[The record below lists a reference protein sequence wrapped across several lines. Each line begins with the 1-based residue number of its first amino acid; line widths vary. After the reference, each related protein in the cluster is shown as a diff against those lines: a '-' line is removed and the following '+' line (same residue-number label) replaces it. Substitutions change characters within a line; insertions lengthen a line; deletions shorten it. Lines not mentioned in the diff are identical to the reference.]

1 MDKASLPPDIAA
13 MAFEDALTAL
23 EEIVRQLEGG
33 RIRLEEAV
41 TAYERGVAL
50 KRHCEARLQEA
61 RSKVERITTDGQGAI
76 TLVKDDALK
85 EPVSKPGQNLDDDIP
100 F

>member
-41 TAYERGVAL
+41 AAYERGVAL
-50 KRHCEARLQEA
+50 KRHCESRLQEA
-61 RSKVERITTDGQGAI
+61 RGKVERITTDGQIGM
-76 TLVKDDALK
+76 TLVEGDALT
-85 EPVSKPGQNLDDDIP
+85 EPVPCEKK
-100 F
+100 

>member
-41 TAYERGVAL
+41 AAYERGVAL
-50 KRHCEARLQEA
+50 KRHCESRLQEA
-61 RSKVERITTDGQGAI
+61 RGKVERITTDGQIGT
-76 TLVKDDALK
+76 TLVEGEAVT
-85 EPVSKPGQNLDDDIP
+85 EPVPCEKK
-100 F
+100 